1 MKIHCLLGLGVSVLL
16 YACGN
21 RGTDYDAS
29 GIFETTEIIV
39 SAQSQGEL
47 IEFNAE
53 EGKQVKA
60 GEYLGFVDTLQLSL
74 KKKQLCATLSAT
86 GSKWLDEKRQLAS
99 IKKQITNLQREKK
112 RFSDLLKADA
122 ATEKQVD
129 EINYQIEVLKQQL
142 SAAEEQIS
150 SNNKSLDGQSSSIE
164 AQLAQ
169 IENQIENSIIS
180 SPSDGTVL
188 TKYAEPGEY
197 VLPGRAL
204 FKVGNLENM
213 KLRVYITGDQLTS
226 LKIGQKVKVY
236 ADRGKDE
243 NAEYEGIVSWISD
256 EAEFTPKTIQTRDER
271 ANLVYAVKIDV
282 KNDGLIKRGM
292 YGDVKF

>member
-1 MKIHCLLGLGVSVLL
+1 MKIHCLLGLEVSVLL

-99 IKKQITNLQREKK
+99 IKQQITNLQREKK